1 MNTAGKTQRAGF
13 SLVEVTLALGVVTFC
28 LIALV
33 GLLPVG
39 LDTVKVSNDEAAVIN
54 CMEQIAVSIRRA
66 QPKTD
71 EDGKVTH
78 YEASGAYRD
87 LKWPLS
93 EEVVENGISFTLDK
107 LSPGGFPSIDKDAD
121 VDGRQYV
128 ARVTIYPPAN
138 LMSTG
143 AAKISVAW
151 PAHATWN
158 PESENW
164 QRAQGKVDCW
174 LVFLLGH

>member
-1 MNTAGKTQRAGF
+1 MAGLIQRAGF

-39 LDTVKVSNDEAAVIN
+39 LDTVKVSNDEAAAIN
-54 CMEQIAVSIRRA
+54 CMEQIAASIRRA
-66 QPKTD
+66 QPKID
-71 EDGKVTH
+71 EEGKVTH
-78 YEASGAYRD
+78 YEASGAYCD
-87 LKWPLS
+87 LQWPWPLS
-93 EEVVENGISFTLDK
+93 EEVAENGISFTLDK
-107 LSPGGFPSIDKDAD
+107 LSPGGFPSIDKDSDAN
-121 VDGRQYV
+121 GRQYV

-138 LMSTG
+138 SMSTG

-158 PESENW
+158 QESEKW

-174 LVFLLGH
+174 LVFLLGQ